1 MEFHL
6 LFPETELAEISFLAD
21 QGEVEFLVS
30 KSSDPFQEVINALL
44 NFEADEDAELSDDS
58 YMFLWTGDTWGYEW
72 QFEKMGEGVVQL
84 KIIQINNLR
93 YYLSRQGI
101 DDDVLMEEIVP
112 VNEDEILYEETIIID
127 ELISAVVRC
136 VDRYLKEY
144 GILDYSR
151 QWGNTGFAI
160 TSYLKLKSYLLQKD
174 LWTGD
179 AAISEVFKR
188 KVGQLIV

>member
-1 MEFHL
+1 M
-6 LFPETELAEISFLAD
+6 
-21 QGEVEFLVS
+21 
-30 KSSDPFQEVINALL
+30 
-44 NFEADEDAELSDDS
+44 
-58 YMFLWTGDTWGYEW
+58 
-72 QFEKMGEGVVQL
+72 
-84 KIIQINNLR
+84 
-93 YYLSRQGI
+93 
-101 DDDVLMEEIVP
+101 
-112 VNEDEILYEETIIID
+112 YEETIIID

-136 VDRYLKEY
+136 VDRYLKAY

-188 KVGQLIV
+188 ELGQLIV